1 MITIFCGMN
10 ISSKNPGAMVR
21 FYTEVIGIPALANK
35 SPEAGDVNYD
45 GTEIGF
51 DLMQTRIFIW
61 DENKWGKSNTGTVTF
76 VFKCDDIDVTYQ
88 NIKEKCADID
98 HPITTQ
104 YGGRELIL
112 KDPDGNKVLI
122 LPALPASIL

>member
-10 ISSKNPGAMVR
+10 ISSKNPEAMVQ
-21 FYTEVIGIPALANK
+21 FYTEVLGIPALANK
-35 SPEAGDVNYD
+35 SPEAAGQLNYD

-51 DLMQTRIFIW
+51 DPMQTRIFIW

-76 VFKCDDIDVTYQ
+76 VFKCDDIDATYQ
-88 NIKEKCADID
+88 SIKEKGVDID
-98 HPITTQ
+98 PPISTQ
-104 YGGRELIL
+104 YGGKELIL

-122 LPALPASIL
+122 LPVSMI

>member
-10 ISSKNPGAMVR
+10 ISSKNPEAMVR
-21 FYTEVIGIPALANK
+21 FYTEVLGIPALANK
-35 SPEAGDVNYD
+35 SPQATASEVNYD
-45 GTEIGF
+45 GSEIGF

-76 VFKCDDIDVTYQ
+76 VFKCDDIDATYQ
-88 NIKEKCADID
+88 NIKEKVVDVAP
-98 HPITTQ
+98 PISTP

-122 LPALPASIL
+122 LPMSIM

>member
-10 ISSKNPGAMVR
+10 ISSKNPEALVR
-21 FYTEVIGIPALANK
+21 FYTDVLGIPALANK
-35 SPEAGDVNYD
+35 NPEATADEVNYD

-76 VFKCDDIDVTYQ
+76 VFKCDNIDMTYQ
-88 NIKEKCADID
+88 NIKEKGIHVDP
-98 HPITTQ
+98 PIPTP
-104 YGGRELIL
+104 YGGRELVL
-112 KDPDGNKVLI
+112 KDPDDNKVLI
-122 LPALPASIL
+122 LPMGTQ